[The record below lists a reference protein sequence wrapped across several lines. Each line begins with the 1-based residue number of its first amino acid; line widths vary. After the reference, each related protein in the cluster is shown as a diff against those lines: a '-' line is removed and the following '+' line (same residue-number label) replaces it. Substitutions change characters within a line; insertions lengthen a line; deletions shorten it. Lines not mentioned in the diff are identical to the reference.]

1 MPHSPFTTA
10 YLTRLELWNVGLQL
24 PTPTIVTQ
32 RRAPH
37 RSDAT
42 LSLCHNNFLIPIDS
56 VLGYEGRIVYSTY
69 VESKMGWGEHTPL
82 QIYPP
87 LARAALRGSNGTGT
101 SSVARLLQLGCCT
114 LQIY

>member
-69 VESKMGWGEHTPL
+69 VESKTHGPIKIVHNYCGWVGASTHPFRYTPH
-82 QIYPP
+82 
-87 LARAALRGSNGTGT
+87 
-101 SSVARLLQLGCCT
+101 
-114 LQIY
+114 